1 VGRQIWLQEL
11 LTGLTAYDKK
21 IAIAPIERL
30 LPDLYDS
37 MTGGN
42 FRVQLRSLDL
52 ERAQLVQAQ
61 AAGLNGELRRALA
74 HRFHRRWR

>member
-1 VGRQIWLQEL
+1 
-11 LTGLTAYDKK
+11 
-21 IAIAPIERL
+21 
-30 LPDLYDS
+30 